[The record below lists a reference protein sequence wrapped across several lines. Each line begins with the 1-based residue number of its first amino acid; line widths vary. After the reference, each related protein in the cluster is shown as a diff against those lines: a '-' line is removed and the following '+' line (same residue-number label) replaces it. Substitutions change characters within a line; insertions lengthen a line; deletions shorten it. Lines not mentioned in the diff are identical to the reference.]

1 MHLAN
6 SEAGVTFQLIRA
18 SGKRSAVVCRTGP
31 TEQSRD
37 LQIASDQLIDRLDL
51 NRQYHAKREIRWGV
65 ARSYTA
71 ERVPYTSLY
80 HLRPS
85 STICIHLPQFGV
97 YLNGCFFMSHSI
109 WSPHCCF
116 VISVPIMCW
125 ESDLVFSGPKKDQQ
139 ENSRTKEAWRIM
151 LWWFWW
157 LRFRPFSRQS
167 ASQPFKPEKA
177 MVHLVLCHSLSLWW
191 TASASSSFYSPV
203 QYFGTVSQHNGM
215 SYPHQGIAITNNN
228 GIVIGGWF
236 GSSEYWSS
244 TYEYTHTATSM
255 LVSTPG
261 ASKGCKEWKWESS
274 EHTFRVHTFIVQRRI
289 KNHQENTWAWQLYII

>member
-97 YLNGCFFMSHSI
+97 YLNGCFFMSHSMFF
-109 WSPHCCF
+109 H
-116 VISVPIMCW
+116 V
-125 ESDLVFSGPKKDQQ
+125 
-139 ENSRTKEAWRIM
+139 
-151 LWWFWW
+151 
-157 LRFRPFSRQS
+157 
-167 ASQPFKPEKA
+167 
-177 MVHLVLCHSLSLWW
+177 
-191 TASASSSFYSPV
+191 SFYMITSLL
-203 QYFGTVSQHNGM
+203 FCDKC
-215 SYPHQGIAITNNN
+215 SYH
-228 GIVIGGWF
+228 V
-236 GSSEYWSS
+236 
-244 TYEYTHTATSM
+244 
-255 LVSTPG
+255 L
-261 ASKGCKEWKWESS
+261 
-274 EHTFRVHTFIVQRRI
+274 RV
-289 KNHQENTWAWQLYII
+289 